1 MELSV
6 GLTEETLGGVTSP
19 EEGIHAAP
27 NFSKSLF
34 SPYSLLSE
42 QLLSN
47 NTNVTR
53 TKGKN
58 RFIFLDEY
66 T

>member
-6 GLTEETLGGVTSP
+6 GLTEETVGAVTSS
-19 EEGIHAAP
+19 EAIHAAP

-47 NTNVTR
+47 KTSGTR
-53 TKGKN
+53 TRRKTG
-58 RFIFLDEY
+58 FVILDEY

>member
-6 GLTEETLGGVTSP
+6 GLSEDTVGGVTSA
-19 EEGIHAAP
+19 EAIHAAP
-27 NFSKSLF
+27 NFSHA

-47 NTNVTR
+47 KTIGTR
-53 TKGKN
+53 TRRTTG
-58 RFIFLDEY
+58 FVLLDEY